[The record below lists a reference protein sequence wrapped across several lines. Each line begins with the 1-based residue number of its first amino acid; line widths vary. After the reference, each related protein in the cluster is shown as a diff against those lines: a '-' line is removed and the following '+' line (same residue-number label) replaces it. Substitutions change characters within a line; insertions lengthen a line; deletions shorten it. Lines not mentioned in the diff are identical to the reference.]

1 MFMNRLFVLAAIF
14 ALITAPAFASTKSES
29 VNIAEPVTFGSS
41 HLAPGHYKVT
51 WDGTGPIVHVT
62 LASGKT
68 SATADAKL
76 VNSENSQTGVVFTDE
91 GSAKVLNE
99 IDLRH
104 VSLLLR
110 KADTAEN

>member
-1 MFMNRLFVLAAIF
+1 MNRFIVLVAMFTLIIGP
-14 ALITAPAFASTKSES
+14 ALASTKSES

-41 HLAPGHYKVT
+41 QLAPGHYKVT
-51 WDGTGPIVHVT
+51 WDGSGPIVHVT

-68 SATADAKL
+68 SVTADAKL
-76 VNSENSQTGVVFTDE
+76 VNADNDQTGVVFTSQ

-104 VSLLLR
+104 VSLLLQ
-110 KADTAEN
+110 

>member
-1 MFMNRLFVLAAIF
+1 MNRLFLLAAIF

-29 VNIAEPVTFGSS
+29 VNIAEPVIFGSS
-41 HLAPGHYKVT
+41 QLAPGHYKVT
-51 WDGTGPIVHVT
+51 WDGSGPIVHVT

-76 VNSENSQTGVVFTDE
+76 VNADNTQTGVVFTNQ
-91 GSAKVLNE
+91 GSAKILNE

-104 VSLLLR
+104 VSLLLQ
-110 KADTAEN
+110 KTTTAEN